1 MTPENI
7 NQTKYNEI
15 HQLFFDTAAK
25 FPENIAMIAGGG
37 KGKSYSYAEV
47 ESMVKNLAS
56 WLLSRNRMEK
66 KEIGI
71 ISENRP
77 EWGIA
82 YLAIL
87 TAGGTVVPIDA
98 NLKTNEI
105 SYIVN
110 HAELDLVF
118 CSGKFESILQGIG
131 RELKIL
137 SFEKDSANYFYPSN
151 QPAIESA
158 RVEKNNTALLIYTSG
173 TTGNPKAVEL
183 THRNILSNLEG
194 IKAALDFNSGRIFLS
209 ILPLH
214 HTLEGTCGFLAP
226 ITSGC
231 KIVYA
236 RSLKSKEI
244 VEDIK
249 NNRITC
255 MCGVPLLYE
264 KMHHSFM
271 KAIDNAPSTRKILF
285 KLFYSVSRV
294 GWSLKKRWGRTLF
307 KSLREKAGL
316 GSIDFFVSGGAALP
330 LQISKFFNLIGF
342 NMIEGYGLT
351 ETSPALSFTR
361 LDNVIFGSVGEP
373 LDNVRLKINNPNDQ
387 GIGEI
392 IVQGENITPGYRD
405 NPEKTAELIK
415 DGWLYT
421 GDLGKIEKGCLFI
434 TGRAKNL
441 IVSAAGKNI
450 YPEEI
455 EEKLMESGKVLE
467 AVVFGR
473 KKKDKQQGEDV
484 CALIVPMLDAL
495 KEQYNISVNN
505 PDMKA
510 IHNII
515 AELVKEV
522 NNQMAT
528 YKRIT
533 IFDVQLEEL
542 EKTSTKKVKRFV
554 YK

>member
-495 KEQYNISVNN
+495 KEQ
-505 PDMKA
+505 
-510 IHNII
+510 
-515 AELVKEV
+515 
-522 NNQMAT
+522 
-528 YKRIT
+528 
-533 IFDVQLEEL
+533 
-542 EKTSTKKVKRFV
+542 
-554 YK
+554 